1 MSNFSSSYWQLVIKN
16 RRLPAI
22 LKWLLFNACIY
33 EHMHKASLR
42 NLQRSYMLPYIY
54 SKHKN
59 SCDATKRS
67 FHSIRAQCSQAWART
82 KDSEGDEDTEV
93 SIHRILYA
101 WLLFW
106 QSSQEWLWQLLEV
119 NPISN
124 LTKDI
129 SFYWL
134 IRKFLLTYCL
144 LVTEK
149 LKNIPSVEVHPC
161 ELYSGCGLYK

>member
-1 MSNFSSSYWQLVIKN
+1 MLAFMSTCTKPHCEICNVVICYLIYTQNTRTVVMPPKGAFTALV
-16 RRLPAI
+16 
-22 LKWLLFNACIY
+22 
-33 EHMHKASLR
+33 
-42 NLQRSYMLPYIY
+42 
-54 SKHKN
+54 
-59 SCDATKRS
+59 
-67 FHSIRAQCSQAWART
+67 RAQCSQAWART

-129 SFYWL
+129 SFHWL